1 MMATTQVKNAY
12 MVSLNVFKLLKHLC
26 IASHTLTQNNY
37 GDKDIRST
45 NAELN
50 WLTYKTLTAKLYASR
65 KQIKKK

>member
-50 WLTYKTLTAKLYASR
+50 
-65 KQIKKK
+65 